1 MGELAGRGVRL
12 PVGDSVL
19 KPCAPRRWCRVGSG
33 GGGGEG
39 WAGSRGSPNPAP
51 RQRTLLQGD
60 KMEKDGN
67 SAATMLHLNFM
78 PREGLLAGAAR
89 RAAGV
94 GLRGAGH
101 PGARR

>member
-1 MGELAGRGVRL
+1 MG
-12 PVGDSVL
+12 
-19 KPCAPRRWCRVGSG
+19 
-33 GGGGEG
+33 G

-67 SAATMLHLNFM
+67 SAATMLHLNFT

>member
-1 MGELAGRGVRL
+1 
-12 PVGDSVL
+12 
-19 KPCAPRRWCRVGSG
+19 
-33 GGGGEG
+33 
-39 WAGSRGSPNPAP
+39 
-51 RQRTLLQGD
+51 
-60 KMEKDGN
+60 MEKDGN